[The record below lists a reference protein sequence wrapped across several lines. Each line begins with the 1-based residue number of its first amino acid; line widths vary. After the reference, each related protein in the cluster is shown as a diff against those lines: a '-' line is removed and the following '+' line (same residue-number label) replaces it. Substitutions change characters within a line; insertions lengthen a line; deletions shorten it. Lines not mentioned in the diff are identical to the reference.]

1 MAIKNTT
8 NPNAANQTNPKNAA
22 EAAAAAA
29 AAEKQREYELLENPD
44 ALAERISQ
52 SEDFVKKHK
61 NTLLGIFAAIALV
74 IAGAFAYYSYKK
86 TQEADAQREMFQAVY
101 AFEADSLNA
110 ALKGDARY
118 KGLDYISEEYS
129 GTKAGNLANFYAG
142 VAHLKQ
148 GKYQEAIDKLDD
160 FDSDDLILQ
169 GRAYCL
175 IGDANMELG
184 KTKEAADMYKKAAN
198 YKSNEYFAP
207 QYLMKAG
214 MAYEAGKN
222 YKEAADVYGEIVNKY
237 AAAQE
242 VNDAKKY
249 QARAEALAAN

>member
-8 NPNAANQTNPKNAA
+8 DPNAAKATNPA
-22 EAAAAAA
+22 EAAAA
-29 AAEKQREYELLENPD
+29 KQREYELLENPD
-44 ALAERISQ
+44 ALADRIAQ

-61 NTLLGIFAAIALV
+61 NTLIGVFVAIALV
-74 IAGAFAYYSYKK
+74 IAGGFAYYSYKK
-86 TQEADAQREMFQAVY
+86 SQEEEAQKAMFQAVY
-101 AFEADSLNA
+101 DFEADSLDK

-118 KGLDYISEEYS
+118 KGLAAISDEYS

-142 VAHLKQ
+142 VAYLKKGQ
-148 GKYQEAIDKLDD
+148 FKEAIEKLED
-160 FDSDDLILQ
+160 FSSDDLILQ

-184 KTKEAADMYKKAAN
+184 NKKEAAEMYMKAAN

-214 MAYEAGKN
+214 GAYEAEKN
-222 YKEAADVYGEIVNKY
+222 YKEAADAYNQIITKY
-237 AAAQE
+237 ATAQE

-249 QARAEALAAN
+249 KARAEELAK

>member
-8 NPNAANQTNPKNAA
+8 DPNAAKATNPAD
-22 EAAAAAA
+22 EAAAA
-29 AAEKQREYELLENPD
+29 KQREFELLENPD
-44 ALAERISQ
+44 ALADRIAQ

-61 NTLLGIFAAIALV
+61 NTLIGVFAAIALV
-74 IAGAFAYYSYKK
+74 IAGVFAYYSYKK
-86 TQEADAQREMFQAVY
+86 SQEEEAQKAMFQAVY
-101 AFEADSLNA
+101 DFEADSLDK

-118 KGLDYISEEYS
+118 KGLAAISEEYS

-142 VAHLKQ
+142 VAYLKKGQ
-148 GKYQEAIDKLDD
+148 YKEAIEKLED
-160 FDSDDLILQ
+160 FSSDDLILQ

-184 KTKEAADMYKKAAN
+184 NKKEAAEMYMKAAN
-198 YKSNEYFAP
+198 YKANEYFAP

-214 MAYEAGKN
+214 GAYEAEKN
-222 YKEAADVYGEIVNKY
+222 YKEAADVYNQIITKY
-237 AAAQE
+237 ATAQE

-249 QARAEALAAN
+249 KARAEELAK

>member
-8 NPNAANQTNPKNAA
+8 NPNAAKPTNAA
-22 EAAAAAA
+22 GAA
-29 AAEKQREYELLENPD
+29 KQNEYALLENPD
-44 ALAERISQ
+44 ALADRLTQ

-61 NTLLGIFAAIALV
+61 NTLLGVFAAIALV
-74 IAGAFAYYSYKK
+74 IAGGFFYYSYKK
-86 TQEADAQREMFQAVY
+86 NQEEEAQKAMYQAVY
-101 AFEADSLNA
+101 DFEADSLKT

-118 KGLDYISEEYS
+118 KGLDYISDEYS

-142 VAHLKQ
+142 IAHLKQ
-148 GKYQEAIDKLDD
+148 GQFQEAINKLED
-160 FDSDDLILQ
+160 FSSDDLILQ

-184 KTKEAADMYKKAAN
+184 KAKEAADMYMKAAN

-214 MAYEAGKN
+214 MAYEAAKN
-222 YKEAADVYGEIVNKY
+222 YKDAADAYDQIINKY
-237 AAAQE
+237 AAAAE

-249 QARAEALAAN
+249 KARAEELAGN